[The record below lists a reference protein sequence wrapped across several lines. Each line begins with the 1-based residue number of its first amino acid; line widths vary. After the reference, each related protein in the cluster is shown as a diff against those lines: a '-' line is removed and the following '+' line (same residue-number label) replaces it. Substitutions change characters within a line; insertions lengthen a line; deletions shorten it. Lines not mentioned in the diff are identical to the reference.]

1 MTMPIPHID
10 SSQALAVIRIGLG
23 LYWLSNAIRDFQI
36 GRHKDMSKFLPMMA
50 NENRIAWYGQFMR
63 VAVVP
68 YGDFFGYFVPIS
80 MLLMGISL
88 IVGVWTVVALIG
100 GIVLCV
106 NVLFAFG
113 FGKERPQLALLLFT
127 EVALLLANSE
137 EALSLSKVLHL

>member
-1 MTMPIPHID
+1 MTMTIAHID

-23 LYWLSNAIRDFQI
+23 LYWLSNGIRDFQL
-36 GRHKDMSKFLPMMA
+36 GRQKDMGKFLPMMA

-68 YGDFFGYFVPIS
+68 YSDFFGYFIPIS

-137 EALSLSKVLHL
+137 GALSLSKVLHL